1 MGPEYTRLRTLVK
14 TESLHTVCQEA
25 ACPNIFEC
33 WEDKEATFLI
43 GGDRCTR
50 RCDFCNIDTGKP
62 EELDRDEPRRVAES
76 VQSMGLKYATITGVT
91 RDDLEDEGAWLYA
104 ETIRKVHELNPG
116 TGVEMLAPDFSGKP
130 DLLNQVFDSR
140 PEVFAHNLETVP
152 RIFKRIRPAFS
163 YERSLNVITQA
174 REYGLITKSNLILGM
189 GEEIS
194 EVVQALEDLHAA
206 GCDLI
211 TITQYLRPTNKHH
224 PVERWVK
231 PEEFVDLAKK
241 AEEIGFSGVMS
252 GPLVRSSYRA
262 GRLYKQAQ
270 EKRST
275 IG

>member
-1 MGPEYTRLRTLVK
+1 
-14 TESLHTVCQEA
+14 
-25 ACPNIFEC
+25 
-33 WEDKEATFLI
+33 
-43 GGDRCTR
+43 
-50 RCDFCNIDTGKP
+50 
-62 EELDRDEPRRVAES
+62 
-76 VQSMGLKYATITGVT
+76 MGLKYATITGVT

-189 GEEIS
+189 GEEIP

-270 EKRST
+270 EKRSS